1 MNDMA
6 NPQSRMRAYLQL
18 VATGPELSKS
28 LNQAQAEDG
37 MLMILNG
44 EIDPVR
50 AGIFLIALRMKR
62 ESDTEHIGILNALIK
77 ETRTQQTASPEILAV
92 ADPFNGCL
100 RGLIATPFLPAV
112 FAACGLPTYTHGL
125 QSVGPKYG
133 ITTRMVLEAAGKNVD
148 KNLADGVACLDNTEV
163 GWTYLDQK
171 HYIPSLHD
179 LVELRDTM
187 VKRSCLSTLEVVLKP
202 LFGARTTHLLT
213 GFVHKAYPPV
223 YAMLAKHCGFD
234 SAMIIRGVEGG
245 CIPSLS
251 QLSRYFAYRGDQA
264 LELHRLAPIK
274 LHRLVPRELGIEQ
287 EARMV
292 AIPSQFAEAMKQ
304 TGFRNTQILNAV
316 VAHNLE
322 QGLDALA
329 NKPGAMYD
337 SLVYGAAI
345 GLAHVGLAARLA
357 DGAERAGNAIASG
370 DALARFQAG

>member
-1 MNDMA
+1 MNDIA
-6 NPQSRMRAYLQL
+6 NPQSRMRVYLQL

-28 LNQAQAEDG
+28 LDQAQAEDG
-37 MLMILNG
+37 MSMILDG

-62 ESDTEHIGILNALIK
+62 ESDAENIGILNALIK
-77 ETRTQQTASPEILAV
+77 NTRTQQTASPEILAV

-125 QSVGPKYG
+125 ESVGPKYG
-133 ITTRMVLEAAGKNVD
+133 ITTRMVLESAGKNVD
-148 KNLADGVACLDNTEV
+148 KSLADGAACLDNTEV

-187 VKRSCLSTLEVVLKP
+187 VKRSCLSTLEVVLRP
-202 LFGARTTHLLT
+202 LSGCRSTHLLT
-213 GFVHKAYPPV
+213 GFVHQAYPPI
-223 YAMLAKHCGFD
+223 YALLAKHCGFD

-251 QLSRYFAYRGDQA
+251 QLSRYFSYRGNQA
-264 LELHRLAPIK
+264 MQLHRLAPK
-274 LHRLVPRELGIEQ
+274 ELGIEQ
-287 EARMV
+287 DARMV
-292 AIPSQFAEAMKQ
+292 AIPNQFAAVMKQ
-304 TGFRNTQILNAV
+304 TGFQNTQILDAV

-322 QGLDALA
+322 RGLDALA
-329 NKPGAMYD
+329 NKPGAMHD

-345 GLAHVGLAARLA
+345 GLRHVGLAASLA
-357 DGAERAGNAIASG
+357 DGAQRARKAIASG
-370 DALARFQAG
+370 HALARFQAG